1 MHANGA
7 LVALQQCVATPGG
20 SLVPGACSGPSHSG
34 GRGKFQFCT
43 IKIHQC
49 VISHFLGAAWLV
61 RVTRKKLFTKLET
74 GEKNDA
80 IRRRFPRAPEAAR
93 SRSARIP
100 PGGGR
105 GAAFPLAV
113 PRGQPALPG
122 SRHHR
127 THRRTRAGD
136 PVPRALGRLSG
147 PGTGQPW
154 LPGADEQRHRPV
166 QGRPA
171 LPPLGQPRGTEVP
184 RLRAGLQE
192 LPDHSAHGRRQ
203 GRLRLRSEGQE
214 RRRGD
219 AFLPVVHERAVPSRR
234 RRPGR
239 AGRRHRRRRA

>member
-1 MHANGA
+1 MARQPARDRCSACPRPTTSRPGRRQRKGLPVRGGPFASGAGMHANGA
-7 LVALQQCVATPGG
+7 LVALQQCVACPGG
-20 SLVPGACSGPSHSG
+20 SLVPGARSGPSRSG

-136 PVPRALGRLSG
+136 PVPRALGRRSG

-154 LPGADEQRHRPV
+154 LPGADEQRHRPL

-171 LPPLGQPRGTEVP
+171 LPPLGQPRGC
-184 RLRAGLQE
+184 
-192 LPDHSAHGRRQ
+192 
-203 GRLRLRSEGQE
+203 
-214 RRRGD
+214 
-219 AFLPVVHERAVPSRR
+219 
-234 RRPGR
+234 
-239 AGRRHRRRRA
+239 